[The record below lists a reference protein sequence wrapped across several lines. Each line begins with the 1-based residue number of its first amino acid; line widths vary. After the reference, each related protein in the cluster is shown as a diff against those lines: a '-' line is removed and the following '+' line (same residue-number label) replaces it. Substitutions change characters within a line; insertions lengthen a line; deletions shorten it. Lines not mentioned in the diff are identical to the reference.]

1 VFYIGFTTPP
11 RTDEEGW
18 RHAFGGLELGA
29 DSDAFIADLSVWTM
43 SVYEAQWREAIARLA
58 AGEPSSALVTSYAG
72 PGDVIHSM
80 RPMWRVG
87 DTVFVQERLVLER
100 RIEPPNVAD
109 QFYEIVGER
118 APHRDDGTAISEW
131 AIPFPDVLAFIAT
144 E

>member
-1 VFYIGFTTPP
+1 MFYIGFATPV

-29 DSDAFIADLSVWTM
+29 ASDAFVADLGVWTM
-43 SVYEAQWREAIARLA
+43 SEYEAQWREAIARLA
-58 AGEPSSALVTSYAG
+58 AGKPSSALVTSYAG

-87 DTVFVQERLVLER
+87 NTVFFQERLVADRKIER
-100 RIEPPNVAD
+100 PNVAD
-109 QFYEIVGER
+109 QFYELVGER
-118 APHRDDGTAISEW
+118 STSGDGGKAISEW
-131 AIPFPDVLAFIAT
+131 AVPFPDVLAFIAT